1 MAGNG
6 LRCLKIAGNDWRWR
20 EMAGNG
26 LTLLEMAGND
36 WKGLNMVGN
45 GKTKY
50 ITGTGWNRL
59 K

>member
-1 MAGNG
+1 
-6 LRCLKIAGNDWRWR
+6 
-20 EMAGNG
+20 MAGNG

-45 GKTKY
+45 GETKD

-59 K
+59 KQPGNRWKSLTNYCNF